1 MRTIK
6 DQIWIGISSGLIV
19 LALGCDEARAVVPYT
34 LPPDLAKVETVQ
46 VEKQEILKRIEN
58 LKKLDIR
65 AIKEIR
71 DDLRQMEEAESVPL
85 SKKRVPE
92 ERH

>member
-6 DQIWIGISSGLIV
+6 KHIMIGLSAGLIV
-19 LALGCDEARAVVPYT
+19 FAMSCGNAWSVVPYT
-34 LPPDLAKVETVQ
+34 LPLDLVKAETVQ
-46 VEKQEILKRIEN
+46 SEKQEILKRIEN
-58 LKKLDIR
+58 LKRLDIR

-71 DDLRQMEEAESVPL
+71 DDLKQMEEKDRESFP
-85 SKKRVPE
+85 KKQVTE